1 MLERFRTLIERGLRP
16 ALEKGGGADEEHAL
30 RLAAATLLVE
40 VARADYDVDPGE
52 LETVED
58 AVREAFG
65 LEAEE
70 AEALVAMARAEA
82 EEATSLYQFTRE
94 INRRMDPARKAALVE
109 LLWRVAFADGRLDR
123 YEEHLIRRVADL
135 IHLPH
140 REFIRAKH
148 RAQAQA

>member
-1 MLERFRTLIERGLRP
+1 MLDRFRRLIGERLRP
-16 ALEKGGGADEEHAL
+16 ALEQRPDTDEHAL

-94 INRRMDPARKAALVE
+94 INRRMDPGRKAALVE

-140 REFIRAKH
+140 SEFIRAKLRA
-148 RAQAQA
+148 RAQA